1 MTQDEWMDLANGM
14 CDAMREVRTALDDY
28 QMLLNKAYEARGS
41 IIEEKR
47 EAFMQEWRLS
57 ESGLEQTDDP
67 LRDMVAI
74 VDYIEG
80 ELV

>member
-1 MTQDEWMDLANGM
+1 MTEDDWMDLANGM
-14 CDAMREVRTALDDY
+14 CDAMREIRTALDDY
-28 QMLLNKAYEARGS
+28 QMLLNKAYDAKKFVC
-41 IIEEKR
+41 EEKQK
-47 EAFMQEWRLS
+47 AFMQEWRLS

-67 LRDMVAI
+67 LRDMIAI